1 MAPIERP
8 CSDTRQADERPLV
21 RREGRRT
28 VIVLRGEHDLSTA
41 PALASALTHV
51 STDGTANLVVDLS
64 GVEFMDA
71 AIVAVLFRARDQL
84 RQRAREL
91 DLRDPSPFARRIL
104 AVCEGATGPHRTD
117 TAPRVVS
124 IEVAPTVT
132 R

>member
-1 MAPIERP
+1 MAPIERQ
-8 CSDTRQADERPLV
+8 CSDTDQADERPV
-21 RREGRRT
+21 VCREGRRT
-28 VIVLRGEHDLSTA
+28 VILLRGEQDLSTA
-41 PALASALTHV
+41 PALDSALRHV
-51 STDGTANLVVDLS
+51 SAGGAADLVVDLS

-84 RQRAREL
+84 RQRARDL

-104 AVCEGATGPHRTD
+104 AVCEGVTRPRHSD

-124 IEVAPTVT
+124 LQVAPTGT